1 MGLGEGSKIMSEIVK
16 LENLQETFPAIAEK
30 YLISRASD
38 NPEFQREFVRTFSDL
53 VYSQS
58 DEMLKKLE
66 KARPNSLLN
75 AVFIATEIGASF
87 AKKEISFIPYEIFK
101 TETINGAEVKKST
114 GQMDA
119 TVIVDIKFQKQQ
131 ILKLDNCQQFF
142 TAEVHEGVQA
152 IHDLTTGNMIFNG
165 VNDVTKPT
173 IGYYARFASKDGP
186 VYDIFMTCA
195 EIIDRAKFNKIS
207 FKSKNYETYGNNP
220 HMEKVVVRNLM
231 KIIPKVS
238 NQLKSIVAIESYTE
252 YEDVT
257 ESKPK
262 VNALEEAK
270 KAIAPKEES
279 PAPQPEESKKVEP
292 KNDVPEM
299 AF

>member
-1 MGLGEGSKIMSEIVK
+1 MSEILK

-58 DEMLKKLE
+58 DEMLEKLE

-101 TETINGAEVKKST
+101 KETVNGVEVKKST

-119 TVIVDIKFQKQQ
+119 VVIVDIKFQKQQ
-131 ILKLDNCQQFF
+131 ILRLDNCQQFF
-142 TAEVHEGVQA
+142 TAEVHEGIQA
-152 IHDLTTGNMIFNG
+152 IHDLTSGNMVFIG

-195 EIIDRAKFNKIS
+195 EIIERAKYS
-207 FKSKNYETYGNNP
+207 PQFKESNYKTNGNNP
-220 HMEKVVVRNLM
+220 HMEKVVVRNLI

-238 NQLKSIVAIESYTE
+238 TQLKSIVAIESYTE

-257 ESKPK
+257 DQKPK

-270 KAIAPKEES
+270 KAISPKAES
-279 PAPQPEESKKVEP
+279 PAPQPEEPKKVEP
-292 KNDVPEM
+292 KKDVPEM

>member
-1 MGLGEGSKIMSEIVK
+1 MSEIVK

-58 DEMLKKLE
+58 DEMLEKLE

-101 TETINGAEVKKST
+101 TETINGVEVKKST
-114 GQMDA
+114 GKMDA
-119 TVIVDIKFQKQQ
+119 VVIVDIKFQKQQ

-165 VNDVTKPT
+165 VNDITKPT
-173 IGYYARFASKDGP
+173 VGYYARFLTVDGE

-195 EIIDRAKFNKIS
+195 EIIERAKIS
-207 FKSKNYETYGNNP
+207 PQFKESNYKTYGNNP

-231 KIIPKVS
+231 KNIPKIS
-238 NQLKSIVAIESYTE
+238 NQLRSIVDIESYTE
-252 YEDVT
+252 HV
-257 ESKPK
+257 S
-262 VNALEEAK
+262 
-270 KAIAPKEES
+270 
-279 PAPQPEESKKVEP
+279 
-292 KNDVPEM
+292 
-299 AF
+299 

>member
-1 MGLGEGSKIMSEIVK
+1 MSEIVK

-58 DEMLKKLE
+58 DEMLEKLE

-101 TETINGAEVKKST
+101 KETVNGVETKKKT

-119 TVIVDIKFQKQQ
+119 VVIVDIKFQKQQ
-131 ILKLDNCQQFF
+131 ILKLENCKQFF
-142 TAEVHEGVQA
+142 TAEVHEGVQV
-152 IHDLTTGNMIFNG
+152 INDLVTGNYVFIGENI
-165 VNDVTKPT
+165 VTKPT
-173 IGYYARFASKDGP
+173 IGYYARFLTIDGE

-195 EIIDRAKFNKIS
+195 EIIERAKFS
-207 FKSKNYETYGNNP
+207 PQFKESNYKTNGNNP

-257 ESKPK
+257 DSKPK
-262 VNALEEAK
+262 VNSLEEAK
-270 KAIAPKEES
+270 KAIAPKTES
-279 PAPQPEESKKVEP
+279 PEPQPEESKKVEP

>member
-1 MGLGEGSKIMSEIVK
+1 MSEILK

-58 DEMLKKLE
+58 DEMLEKLE

-75 AVFIATEIGASF
+75 AVFMATEIGASF

-101 TETINGAEVKKST
+101 KETKNGVEKKVAS
-114 GQMDA
+114 GVYDA
-119 TVIVDIKFQKQQ
+119 IVIVDIKFQKQQ
-131 ILKLDNCQQFF
+131 ILNLKNCSTFF
-142 TAEVHEGVQA
+142 TAEVHEGVQV
-152 IHDLTTGNMIFNG
+152 INDLTTGNFVFIG
-165 VNDVTKPT
+165 TNDVTKPT
-173 IGYYARFASKDGP
+173 VGYYSRFVDTDQM
-186 VYDIFMTCA
+186 VYDIFMSCA
-195 EIIDRAKFNKIS
+195 EIIDRAKYS
-207 FKSKNYETYGNNP
+207 PQFKESNYKTNGNNP

-270 KAIAPKEES
+270 KAIAPKAES

>member
-1 MGLGEGSKIMSEIVK
+1 MSEILK

-58 DEMLKKLE
+58 DEMLEKLE

-87 AKKEISFIPYEIFK
+87 AKKEISFIPYEIFR
-101 TETINGAEVKKST
+101 TETINGAEVKRST

-119 TVIVDIKFQKQQ
+119 TVIIDIKFQKQQ
-131 ILKLDNCQQFF
+131 ILKLENCKRFF
-142 TAEVHEGVQA
+142 TAEVHEGVQV
-152 IHDLTTGNMIFNG
+152 INDLVTGNYVFIG
-165 VNDVTKPT
+165 ENDVTKKT
-173 IGYYARFASKDGP
+173 IGYYARFDTIENEI
-186 VYDIFMTCA
+186 YDIFMTCA
-195 EIIDRAKFNKIS
+195 EIIERAKFNKTS
-207 FKSKNYETYGNNP
+207 FKGKNYETYGNNP

-257 ESKPK
+257 DQKPK

-279 PAPQPEESKKVEP
+279 PAPQPEEPKKVEP

>member
-1 MGLGEGSKIMSEIVK
+1 MSEILK

-58 DEMLKKLE
+58 DEMLEKLE

-101 TETINGAEVKKST
+101 KETVNGVEVKKST
-114 GQMDA
+114 GKMDA
-119 TVIVDIKFQKQQ
+119 VVIVDIKFQKQQ
-131 ILKLDNCQQFF
+131 ILKLENCKQFF
-142 TAEVHEGVQA
+142 TAEVHEGVQV
-152 IHDLTTGNMIFNG
+152 INDLVTGNYVFIGENI
-165 VNDVTKPT
+165 VTKPT
-173 IGYYARFASKDGP
+173 IGYYARFLTVDGE

-195 EIIDRAKFNKIS
+195 EIIERAKFS
-207 FKSKNYETYGNNP
+207 PQFKESNYKTNGNNP

-257 ESKPK
+257 DQKPK

-270 KAIAPKEES
+270 KAISPKAES
-279 PAPQPEESKKVEP
+279 PAPQPEEPKKVEP

>member
-58 DEMLKKLE
+58 DEMLEKLE

-101 TETINGAEVKKST
+101 KETVNGVETKKKT

-119 TVIVDIKFQKQQ
+119 VVIVDIKFQKQQ
-131 ILKLDNCQQFF
+131 ILKLENCKQFF
-142 TAEVHEGVQA
+142 TAEVHEGVQV
-152 IHDLTTGNMIFNG
+152 INDLVTGNYVFIGENI
-165 VNDVTKPT
+165 VTKPT
-173 IGYYARFASKDGP
+173 IGYYARFLTIDGE

-195 EIIDRAKFNKIS
+195 EIIERAKYS
-207 FKSKNYETYGNNP
+207 PQFKESNYKTYGNNP

-262 VNALEEAK
+262 VNALDEAK
-270 KAIAPKEES
+270 KAIAPKPES
-279 PAPQPEESKKVEP
+279 PAPQPEETKKVEP